1 MMNYVDGKLPKKRRK
16 TQKGRRG
23 KELSVRGREILERN
37 ISGGMVSYLVNDTRS
52 KLEKETCK
60 YVGNEDVF
68 EQMMKIN
75 ERKGARDP

>member
-1 MMNYVDGKLPKKRRK
+1 MWMENCQRKEEKRRRK
-16 TQKGRRG
+16 EERRNF
-23 KELSVRGREILERN
+23 LSEEERYLRK

-75 ERKGARDP
+75 EEECKRPLI